1 MRSYIF
7 TEREK
12 QVIISFVEGRIEAR
26 DRALSVILARLKGFT
41 NLASDVN
48 LYLRLRELVSTKSA

>member
-7 TEREK
+7 TERER
-12 QVIISFVEGRIEAR
+12 QIIISFVEGRINAR
-26 DRALSVILARLKGFT
+26 DRALSVILARFKGFT

-48 LYLRLRELVSTKSA
+48 LYLRLREAVSAAST

>member
-12 QVIISFVEGRIEAR
+12 QVIISFVEGRIDAR